1 MAVPNDPIF
10 LQVAVPTALR
20 QLFDYLP
27 PEGID
32 PQTLIPGQR
41 VKIPF
46 QARTLVGILMAINK
60 NSSLPYEKLKRAVAV
75 LDTEPLLPSDL
86 LTLCQW
92 AADYYHHALGDIF
105 THALPVGLRKRKGRP
120 GALPKEQAISEDAL
134 ALNAEQSQAVTA
146 ITSALGRFQPF
157 LLEGV
162 TGSGKTEVYLQ
173 AIAEVLAK
181 GQQVLVL
188 VPEISL
194 TPQTL
199 ARFQARFKGPVAM
212 LHSSLV
218 ESERLAVW
226 LGALQNKVQL
236 VIGTRSAIF
245 TPFANLGLIVV
256 DEEHDSSFKQQDRF
270 RYHARDLAVK
280 RASLLNIPIV
290 LGSATPALESL
301 LNAARGRYQ
310 LLVLKE
316 RAGNA
321 NLPQFRWVD
330 LRNETLEAGLS
341 QTLLNSIQEQLTLGN
356 QVMLFLNR
364 RGFSPVWYCAACAWI
379 ANCERCDARMVYH
392 REAKQIRCHHCDA
405 RKPIPK
411 TCPSCHAADLQPV
424 GVGTQRL
431 EETLAQHFKGVPII
445 RLDRDT
451 TRLKGSM
458 TDLLASIQH
467 EQKAIILG
475 TQMIAKGHHFPRVT
489 LVGII
494 DADGGLFSA
503 DYRAVEQMGQLLL
516 QVAGRAG
523 RADQAGTVIVQTRH
537 PDHPMLQ
544 TLIHEGYPAFA
555 NLLLAERQ
563 TVCLPPYTYFAA
575 IRAEGYSA
583 ADAERFLK
591 ELKRKL
597 SHQQIDLLG
606 PVAATMAKRKGF
618 FCQQLIFRCEHR
630 SLLQQHL
637 KHVMQY
643 LEKLPRSK
651 VKWAL
656 DVDPYNV

>member
-1 MAVPNDPIF
+1 MANEPIF
-10 LQVAVPTALR
+10 LQIAVPTALR

-32 PQTLIPGQR
+32 PKTLIPGQR
-41 VKIPF
+41 VEIPF
-46 QARTLVGILMAINK
+46 QARTLIGILMAINK
-60 NSSLPYEKLKRAVAV
+60 NSTLPYEKLKRAISV
-75 LDTEPLLPSDL
+75 LDAEPLLPNDL
-86 LTLCQW
+86 LALCQW

-105 THALPVGLRKRKGRP
+105 IHALPAGLRKPKSRP
-120 GALPKEQAISEDAL
+120 GALPKEQSVTETAL
-134 ALNAEQSQAVTA
+134 PLNAEQTLAVRA
-146 ITSALGRFQPF
+146 ITDALGRFQPF

-173 AIAEVLAK
+173 AIAAVQAL

-199 ARFQARFKGPVAM
+199 ARFKARFKGPVAM
-212 LHSSLV
+212 LHSSLP

-226 LGALQNKVQL
+226 LGALRNEVQL

-280 RASLLNIPIV
+280 RASLLSIPIV

-321 NLPQFRWVD
+321 RLPQFRWVD
-330 LRNETLEAGLS
+330 VRNETLEAGLS
-341 QTLLNSIQEQLTLGN
+341 STLLTSMHEQLSLGN

-364 RGFSPVWYCAACAWI
+364 RGFAPVWYCSACAWI

-392 REAKQIRCHHCDA
+392 RQAKQIRCHHCDA
-405 RKPIPK
+405 SKPIPK

-424 GVGTQRL
+424 GIGTQRL
-431 EETLAQHFKGVPII
+431 EESLVQHFKDVPII

-458 TDLLASIQH
+458 GQLLANIQQ
-467 EQKAIILG
+467 EEKAIILG

-489 LVGII
+489 LVGIV

-523 RADQAGTVIVQTRH
+523 RADLAGTVLVQTRH

-544 TLIHEGYPAFA
+544 TLIHDGYPAFA
-555 NLLLAERQ
+555 NLLLTERQ
-563 TVCLPPYTYFAA
+563 TVALPPYTYFAA
-575 IRAEGYSA
+575 IRAEGYTA
-583 ADAERFLK
+583 LEAERFLTV
-591 ELKRKL
+591 LKQKL
-597 SHQQIDLLG
+597 PHPHIDLLG

-618 FCQQLIFRCEHR
+618 FCQQLIFRAAQR
-630 SLLQQHL
+630 SSLQHHL
-637 KHVMQY
+637 KQVIHY